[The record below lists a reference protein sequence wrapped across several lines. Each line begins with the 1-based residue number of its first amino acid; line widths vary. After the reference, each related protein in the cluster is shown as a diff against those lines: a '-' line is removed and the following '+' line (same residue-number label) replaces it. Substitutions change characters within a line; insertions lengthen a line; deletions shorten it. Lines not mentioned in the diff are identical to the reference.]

1 METENKLSLLQS
13 TYAAALAEAANTF
26 QQLGALES
34 VVAAKAQ
41 RQALAAPV
49 MNAQLGVAAV
59 PDVFTVLSGVFGCA
73 NWTVEYTADGYTAL
87 ATSCKLWALSKK
99 MGGANVCHGWCLN
112 PMRAMAQAVDET
124 VQDFAVESTLMDA
137 DCCRV
142 VIRTR

>member
-1 METENKLSLLQS
+1 METENKLSLLQN

-26 QQLGALES
+26 QQLGALEP

-41 RQALAAPV
+41 RQALTAPV

-73 NWTVEYTADGYTAL
+73 NWTVEHTADGYTAL
-87 ATSCKLWALSKK
+87 ATSCKLCALSKK

-112 PMRAMAQAVDET
+112 PIRAMAQAADEN
-124 VQDFAVESTLMDA
+124 VWDFTVESTLMNA